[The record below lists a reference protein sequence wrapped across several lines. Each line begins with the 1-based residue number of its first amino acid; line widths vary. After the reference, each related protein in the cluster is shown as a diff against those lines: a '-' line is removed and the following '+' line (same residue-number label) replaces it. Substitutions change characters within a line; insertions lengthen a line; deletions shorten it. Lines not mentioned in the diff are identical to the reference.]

1 MQHFFFFFGDSYR
14 KVCGAKITFYFFI
27 TLMWNFVNDE
37 EKIISLYE
45 SDKKI
50 IHNLPYYQGQ
60 SHVHWWGL

>member
-1 MQHFFFFFGDSYR
+1 M
-14 KVCGAKITFYFFI
+14 
-27 TLMWNFVNDE
+27 NDE

-60 SHVHWWGL
+60 SHVHWWGAITSQILKISSKYIYIYNYFKVFKI